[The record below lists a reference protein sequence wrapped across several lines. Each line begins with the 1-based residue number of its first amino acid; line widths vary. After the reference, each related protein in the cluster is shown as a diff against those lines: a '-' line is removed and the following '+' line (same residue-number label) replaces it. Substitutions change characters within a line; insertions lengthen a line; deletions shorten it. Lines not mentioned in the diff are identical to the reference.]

1 MDTLDAA
8 LDFLARQDLLLLFL
22 LLGTGALI
30 GRIRFGGVELGAA
43 AVLFLG
49 MATSFFAATRGYRLV
64 VPEALGTLGLV
75 LFTFSVGNMSG
86 PAFFASLRTGYG
98 PIVATVGVL
107 IVAALIAVVGGH
119 LLGLS
124 SAVVA
129 GSFAGAL
136 TNTPALAAAREAA
149 HDDAGPTIAYAVT
162 YLCGVV
168 GPLLAT
174 SLALRGRGEDTD
186 VPAPLVS
193 RSIEVDSAAEPS
205 VGELERRYRHAI
217 RFSRLQHGASADDV
231 QAPSDEA
238 RLQRGD
244 IVTVVG
250 PIDLVEQVTT
260 ELGHAA
266 TESLEASRAGVDFR
280 RITLSNEELAGRTIG
295 DLDLMRRFGAK
306 VIRVRR
312 GDVDVLASDSFVLQ
326 PGDRLRIIAP
336 REQMADVTAFLGDSE
351 RGLSDL
357 RPMVLGTGM
366 TLGLLLGSVV
376 LPLPGMA
383 FSMGP
388 AAGTLLVGLV
398 FGKIGR
404 IGPFLTTMP
413 HSAGQTMA
421 DFGLLAFLAHAG
433 TRAGIQLGTAL
444 ASGDGV
450 RIFVLGIAIT
460 AMRLLRHVHSDAA
473 CLQHGADAVVG
484 GARSRAHAA
493 GRARIRERP
502 HRLRQP
508 GGAWLR
514 AGLSRGTDRQDPHCQ
529 GAGRALT
536 CANLELKCDGRATHH
551 GRDADHTHRRRRAG
565 DRRHRGL
572 RAARGR
578 VCGRT
583 PACWAV
589 P

>member
-1 MDTLDAA
+1 MHNIDVA
-8 LDFLARQDLLLLFL
+8 LEFLARQDLLLLFL

-64 VPEALGTLGLV
+64 VPDALGTLGLV

-86 PAFFASLRTGYG
+86 PAFFASLRRGSG
-98 PIVATVGVL
+98 PILATVGMLV
-107 IVAALIAVVGGH
+107 VGALIAVVGGR

-124 SAVVA
+124 EAVVA

-162 YLCGVV
+162 YLCGVI

-174 SLALRGRGEDTD
+174 SIALRGRGADKD
-186 VPAPLVS
+186 APVPLVS
-193 RSIEVDSAAEPS
+193 RSIEVDVAVEPE
-205 VGELERRYRHAI
+205 VGELERRYRNAV
-217 RFSRLQHGASADDV
+217 RFSRLRHGASEDDV
-231 QAPSDEA
+231 QAPGDNA

-250 PIDLVEQVTT
+250 PVDLVEQVTR
-260 ELGHAA
+260 ELGHTA

-280 RITLSNEELAGRTIG
+280 RITLSDEDLAGRTIG

-312 GDVDVLASDSFVLQ
+312 GDVDSLANDSFVLQ

-336 REQMADVTAFLGDSE
+336 RGQLAAVTAFFGDSE

-366 TLGLLLGSVV
+366 TLGLLLGSIVI
-376 LPLPGMA
+376 PLPGMA
-383 FSMGP
+383 FSIGP
-388 AAGTLLVGLV
+388 AAGTLLIGLV
-398 FGKIGR
+398 FGKLGR

-413 HSAGQTMA
+413 HTAGQTMA

-444 ASGDGV
+444 SSGDGV
-450 RIFVLGIAIT
+450 RILVLGLAIT
-460 AMRLLRHVHSDAA
+460 ACVSCGTFVVMRRAF
-473 CLQHGADAVVG
+473 GMG
-484 GARSRAHAA
+484 GT
-493 GRARIRERP
+493 
-502 HRLRQP
+502 RLS
-508 GGAWLR
+508 GVLA
-514 AGLSRGTDRQDPHCQ
+514 
-529 GAGRALT
+529 
-536 CANLELKCDGRATHH
+536 ATHTQPAALAFANERTGYDSRVGH
-551 GRDADHTHRRRRAG
+551 GYA
-565 DRRHRGL
+565 L
-572 RAARGR
+572 VYPAAMIAKILIAR
-578 VCGRT
+578 VLGSL
-583 PACWAV
+583 
-589 P
+589 

>member
-1 MDTLDAA
+1 MDTLDVA
-8 LDFLARQDLLLLFL
+8 LEFLARQDLLLLFL

-49 MATSFFAATRGYRLV
+49 MATSFLAATRGYRLV

-86 PAFFASLRTGYG
+86 PAFFASLRAGYG
-98 PIVATVGVL
+98 PILATVGVL
-107 IVAALIAVVGGH
+107 VVGALIAVAGGH

-124 SAVVA
+124 GAVVA

-162 YLCGVV
+162 YLCGVI

-174 SLALRGRGEDTD
+174 SLALRGRGADADAPT
-186 VPAPLVS
+186 PLVS
-193 RSIEVDSAAEPS
+193 RSIEVDSTAEPR
-205 VGELERRYRHAI
+205 VGELELRYGQAI
-217 RFSRLQHGASADDV
+217 RFSRLQHGATADDV
-231 QAPSDEA
+231 QAPGDDA
-238 RLQRGD
+238 RLRRGD

-250 PIDLVEQVTT
+250 QIDLVEQVTR
-260 ELGHAA
+260 ELGHTA
-266 TESLEASRAGVDFR
+266 TESLESSRAGVDFR
-280 RITLSNEELAGRTIG
+280 RITLSDEDLAGRTIG

-312 GDVDVLASDSFVLQ
+312 GDVDALASDEFVLQ

-336 REQMADVTAFLGDSE
+336 RQQIGAVTAYLGDSE

-366 TLGLLLGSVV
+366 TLGLLLGSIV

-398 FGKIGR
+398 FGKVGR

-413 HSAGQTMA
+413 HTAGQTMA

-444 ASGDGV
+444 ATGDGM

-460 AMRLLRHVHSDAA
+460 ASVS
-473 CLQHGADAVVG
+473 CGIFVVM
-484 GARSRAHAA
+484 
-493 GRARIRERP
+493 
-502 HRLRQP
+502 
-508 GGAWLR
+508 
-514 AGLSRGTDRQDPHCQ
+514 
-529 GAGRALT
+529 
-536 CANLELKCDGRATHH
+536 
-551 GRDADHTHRRRRAG
+551 RRAF
-565 DRRHRGL
+565 
-572 RAARGR
+572 AM
-578 VCGRT
+578 GRT
-583 PACWAV
+583 RLAGVLAAAHTQPAVLAFANGRTGYDSRV
-589 P
+589 AHGYALVYPVALIVKILIAKVLGSL